1 MYLSELDAYFLLY
14 NVDKPLKVLYL
25 ISALLVNKRSSRT
38 SIFNKVFI
46 IFFYCAN
53 LDKLQGWILYY
64 DEGGLLSHSACRS
77 FCYMSSEKGNRCF
90 LPPLPSR
97 LKQAFTRDLWHPLT
111 SVPLP
116 VRSSPFDQRRI
127 APISQETLWERG
139 V

>member
-1 MYLSELDAYFLLY
+1 
-14 NVDKPLKVLYL
+14 
-25 ISALLVNKRSSRT
+25 
-38 SIFNKVFI
+38 
-46 IFFYCAN
+46 
-53 LDKLQGWILYY
+53 
-64 DEGGLLSHSACRS
+64 
-77 FCYMSSEKGNRCF
+77 MSSEKGNRCF

-139 V
+139 VAWLRYYAIQWRWDIERTMARILHRRWGT